1 VTTELGQTFAAL
13 ADATRREA
21 IERLMTRPYPAGQ
34 LARALDVSPPVMSR
48 HLRVL
53 RTAGLVEEDHQGR
66 DARVRVYRLRKE
78 RFGELRRWLDNVES
92 YWTRELAAFRAHIE
106 RKRRPA
112 RRRR

>member
-66 DARVRVYRLRKE
+66 DAR
-78 RFGELRRWLDNVES
+78 
-92 YWTRELAAFRAHIE
+92 
-106 RKRRPA
+106 A
-112 RRRR
+112 RRVPSSYREEKAPRPEAKVSEASSAPSVNCANGIG